1 MKEKEILKSGLN
13 RLRYVMKAD
22 VPAEPNPFGEM
33 TAKLLA
39 LNAQIR
45 VLHWQTKSFAEHTAL
60 GGFYDS
66 LTWNTDKLI
75 ESLQGNIGTITMP
88 EKIEQVFYN
97 MDTIESFFGDLL
109 SYGEMV
115 LTDIKN
121 LQPLVAGMDDVKVIL
136 DDIQQAAS
144 KLVYLLRLS

>member
-1 MKEKEILKSGLN
+1 MKEKEILKSSLN
-13 RLRYVMKAD
+13 RLKYVMKAD

-60 GGFYDS
+60 GGFYDTLS
-66 LTWNTDKLI
+66 DKTDELI

-115 LTDIKN
+115 LADIKN
-121 LQPLVAGMDDVKVIL
+121 LQPLVAELCGIKTT
-136 DDIQQAAS
+136 A
-144 KLVYLLRLS
+144 

>member
-1 MKEKEILKSGLN
+1 
-13 RLRYVMKAD
+13 
-22 VPAEPNPFGEM
+22 
-33 TAKLLA
+33 
-39 LNAQIR
+39 
-45 VLHWQTKSFAEHTAL
+45 
-60 GGFYDS
+60 
-66 LTWNTDKLI
+66 
-75 ESLQGNIGTITMP
+75 MP

-115 LTDIKN
+115 LADIKN